1 MELSDM
7 QANWAE
13 GFVGHDALLMMER
26 FRFCMHSLGCLQDF
40 ADDFIPNFSFRPYSE
55 NLTKQAHEGGSEDI
69 TVVTKDFCKLSCCH
83 FSYDI
88 LSKRYQ

>member
-40 ADDFIPNFSFRPYSE
+40 ADDFIPNFSLRLCSE
-55 NLTKQAHEGGSEDI
+55 NLTKQAHERW
-69 TVVTKDFCKLSCCH
+69 KCRNNSCH
-83 FSYDI
+83 
-88 LSKRYQ
+88 

>member
-26 FRFCMHSLGCLQDF
+26 FRFCMHSVSCLHDF
-40 ADDFIPNFSFRPYSE
+40 ADDFIPNFSLRPYSE
-55 NLTKQAHEGGSEDI
+55 KLTKQAHERGKCGHN
-69 TVVTKDFCKLSCCH
+69 SCH
-83 FSYDI
+83 
-88 LSKRYQ
+88 

>member
-26 FRFCMHSLGCLQDF
+26 FRFCMHSLSCLQDF
-40 ADDFIPNFSFRPYSE
+40 ADDFIPNFSLRPYSE
-55 NLTKQAHEGGSEDI
+55 NLTKQAHERWKCEHN
-69 TVVTKDFCKLSCCH
+69 SCH
-83 FSYDI
+83 
-88 LSKRYQ
+88 

>member
-40 ADDFIPNFSFRPYSE
+40 AGDFIPNFSLRQYSGD
-55 NLTKQAHEGGSEDI
+55 LPSQAHERWKCAPHS
-69 TVVTKDFCKLSCCH
+69 
-83 FSYDI
+83 
-88 LSKRYQ
+88 

>member
-26 FRFCMHSLGCLQDF
+26 FRFCMHSLSCLHDF
-40 ADDFIPNFSFRPYSE
+40 ADDFIPNFSLPHIV
-55 NLTKQAHEGGSEDI
+55 KI
-69 TVVTKDFCKLSCCH
+69 
-83 FSYDI
+83 
-88 LSKRYQ
+88 